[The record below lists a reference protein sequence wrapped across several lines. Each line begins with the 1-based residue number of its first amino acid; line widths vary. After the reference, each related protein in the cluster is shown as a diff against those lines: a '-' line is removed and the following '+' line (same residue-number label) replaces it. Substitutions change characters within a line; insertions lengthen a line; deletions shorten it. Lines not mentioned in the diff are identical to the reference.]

1 MGTQSSILFLTSL
14 TSSLYNISSNPG
26 FLNRQSLIDY
36 KTKGAYA
43 FKRMLNLSN
52 IWTRQFGK
60 TKTANH
66 SLAYSNLWHRS
77 PFSRCSQ
84 SWWTLQKDR
93 KNNKMK
99 INKNYDEKHCQATTL
114 LCFAISIS
122 RKGEVIWNALR
133 TMYSWPD
140 RSSNVE
146 EGSSTD
152 TWSIQL
158 SKWSR

>member
-99 INKNYDEKHCQATTL
+99 INKKLWWKTL
-114 LCFAISIS
+114 LSND
-122 RKGEVIWNALR
+122 VVVLR
-133 TMYSWPD
+133 YID
-140 RSSNVE
+140 LAQ
-146 EGSSTD
+146 EGSDLECVTHHV
-152 TWSIQL
+152 
-158 SKWSR
+158 